1 MKHDAAVHGLISKQ
15 YSVFNHEGMG
25 SFVACSF
32 TSAEI
37 ICEFK
42 SFKQVHFLV
51 LYTKSMI
58 KFNEFRENK
67 LKEDVGKT
75 SFQELADSS
84 GHLIVKRS
92 PINVAKTQKKGNT
105 KRHR

>member
-1 MKHDAAVHGLISKQ
+1 
-15 YSVFNHEGMG
+15 
-25 SFVACSF
+25 
-32 TSAEI
+32 
-37 ICEFK
+37 
-42 SFKQVHFLV
+42 
-51 LYTKSMI
+51 MI

-92 PINVAKTQKKGNT
+92 PINVAKTQKKEIDKKKAKESKGSKKGEPIAPGKKWFNV
-105 KRHR
+105 